1 MTAEQTEDLKT
12 VFESLL
18 MELTLEEQR
27 ELLDAWE
34 KRNQ

>member
-1 MTAEQTEDLKT
+1 MTEEQAEDLKT
-12 VFESLL
+12 VFKSIL

-27 ELLDAWE
+27 ELLEAWE

>member
-1 MTAEQTEDLKT
+1 MKAEQTEDLKT